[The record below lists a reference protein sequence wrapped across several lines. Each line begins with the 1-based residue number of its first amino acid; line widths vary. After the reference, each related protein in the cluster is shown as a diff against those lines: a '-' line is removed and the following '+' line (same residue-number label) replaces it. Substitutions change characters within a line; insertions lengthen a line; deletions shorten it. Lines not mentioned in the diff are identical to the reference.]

1 MMSQEQKNYLFP
13 WILSLSLGLICA
25 LEFISPAVNAIEFP
39 NAPEREPPKS
49 TAAGGRRGGCVSGK
63 YPIKAFTPSD
73 DNYIKTVSSQP
84 QLFVYLPKTKAKFLQ
99 FIIKEDNGENVS
111 TQEIPVVKGDYVMKI
126 NLPDNLELETNKKYQ
141 WEISLVCNPMFIN
154 TANYTQGMIERVAL
168 TTDVK
173 TELSDNEEII
183 EQAQVYAN
191 QNIWSETLS
200 LVSTVRESQPEK
212 WKQLLT
218 SVGLQDYVEKEFQ
231 QPSEMIN
238 D

>member
-1 MMSQEQKNYLFP
+1 MMSQEQKNYLLP

-25 LEFISPAVNAIEFP
+25 LEFISPPVNAIEFP

-84 QLFVYLPKTKAKFLQ
+84 QLFVYLPKTKAKLLQ
-99 FIIKEDNGENVS
+99 FTIKEDNGEKVNI
-111 TQEIPVVKGDYVMKI
+111 QEIPVVKGDYVMKI
-126 NLPDNLELETNKKYQ
+126 NLPDNVDLETNKKYQ
-141 WEISLVCNPMFIN
+141 WEVSLVCNPMSIN
-154 TANYTQGMIERVAL
+154 TANYTKGTIERVPL
-168 TTDVK
+168 TTEVK
-173 TELSDNEEII
+173 TKLSDNEEVI
-183 EQAQVYAN
+183 EQARIYAN

-200 LVSTVRESQPEK
+200 LVSTVKESQPEK

-218 SVGLQDYVEKEFQ
+218 SVGLQDFAEKEFQ

-238 D
+238 N